1 MTPSGKMFMGD
12 NMDNNE
18 FARILGNI
26 EADVKNIQ
34 RDISTVKDMISLN
47 STVSKEALTSL
58 QTELDGVEAKALMAN
73 QIILDKFARAEK
85 VALVLLGLLGGGL
98 GGGVTAFLPQ
108 IKEALGVILQ

>member
-1 MTPSGKMFMGD
+1 MGD

-18 FARILGNI
+18 FARVLGSI

-34 RDISTVKDMISLN
+34 KDLSTVKDMITLN
-47 STVSKEALTSL
+47 STVSKEALTTL
-58 QTELDGVEAKALMAN
+58 QTELDGVEAKALIAN
-73 QIILDKFARAEK
+73 QVILDKFARAER

-108 IKEALGVILQ
+108 IKEALGAVLQ